1 MKYTCYLFNS
11 FFFLFLSLIRNTF
24 FLLLFLGM
32 SSGNSCTLESVF
44 YDEIL
49 RQKTIE
55 QQLTIPET
63 VKLDLLIRTKTLGD
77 NVN

>member
-1 MKYTCYLFNS
+1 V
-11 FFFLFLSLIRNTF
+11 
-24 FLLLFLGM
+24 

-44 YDEIL
+44 YDEIV

-63 VKLDLLIRTKTLGD
+63 VKLDLLIRAKTLGD